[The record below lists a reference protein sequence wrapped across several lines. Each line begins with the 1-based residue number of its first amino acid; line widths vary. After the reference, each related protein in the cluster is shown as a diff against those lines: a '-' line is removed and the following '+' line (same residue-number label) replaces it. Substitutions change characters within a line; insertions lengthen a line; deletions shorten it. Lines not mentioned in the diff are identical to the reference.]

1 MCLRPAFSYLYDR
14 ATAQNG
20 GVARPEAR
28 LYSAL
33 VGGPL
38 LPLGLWW
45 FSWTQVSSSL
55 SLKTLDASRPLSLA
69 LAPNPTLTHLLY
81 FLLFSLSS
89 LHS

>member
-1 MCLRPAFSYLYDR
+1 MHILSSLADLFSLSLRLAVSYLYDR

-20 GVARPEAR
+20 GIARPEAR

-45 FSWTQVSSSL
+45 FSWTQFGNVHWIVSFLARRPKFL
-55 SLKTLDASRPLSLA
+55 SPR
-69 LAPNPTLTHLLY
+69 
-81 FLLFSLSS
+81 FSC
-89 LHS
+89 